1 MVKLLEKIRDALAQ
15 DYSWEDEYTNDPYE
29 EEIGYV
35 YRDDN
40 TNKVFRILVKELR
53 EDEYWYD

>member
-35 YRDDN
+35 YRDDE

-53 EDEYWYD
+53 EDEY